1 MDTAQTSLVISD
13 DSLKSNE
20 ENEDDENEW
29 LTELPET
36 DYYTDTEYSVSE
48 IGDRIPIYSDDDF

>member
-1 MDTAQTSLVISD
+1 MDTALTSLSISSD
-13 DSLKSNE
+13 ESRVVE
-20 ENEDDENEW
+20 EEDEDQNEW

-48 IGDRIPIYSDDDF
+48 IGDRVPIYSDDE